1 MPAQPIGQQV
11 AVRHAGPPDLDRAAP
26 PARRRTRTATSSPD
40 SSATAGASAGMIT
53 SRRRPSPVSTAT
65 APVEVVAPQLE
76 RLDHRPNGSE
86 ARNDLR

>member
-1 MPAQPIGQQV
+1 MPARPTST
-11 AVRHAGPPDLDRAAP
+11 ARRLRPTAA
-26 PARRRTRTATSSPD
+26 PARRRPSPD
-40 SSATAGASAGMIT
+40 SSATAGESAGMIT